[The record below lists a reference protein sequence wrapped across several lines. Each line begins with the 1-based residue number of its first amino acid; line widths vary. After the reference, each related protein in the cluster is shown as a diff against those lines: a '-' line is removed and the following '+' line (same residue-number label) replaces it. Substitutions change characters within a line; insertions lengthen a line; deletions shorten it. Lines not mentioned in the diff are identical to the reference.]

1 MLGRV
6 QLHTLEQTISCIHVD
21 LAFERWGNRTMSTPV
36 ATIADALIAFIL
48 SLLRDPDAVEEFNS
62 APQAMMASKGLEGA
76 CAADVKA
83 VAPVIIDHPDVAPK
97 PDGPVYPPDPPDEV
111 IKEIS
116 RIINQFTTIDNRATV
131 IDQSTNQ
138 NIWAGGDV
146 TQIFD
151 QEAVV
156 AVGDDSVAAGDD
168 AAVDNSENDVTVGDI
183 AVGNTDGSHNTTS
196 TGTAPDVADGTPAAD
211 APADPAANAGSTG
224 ADDVSEAVTTATEAA
239 TAVADDATV
248 APVEAETAEQPEAL
262 MTDLTAT
269 DSYDEESLTAPEP
282 EPYPEEPVEE
292 Q

>member
-1 MLGRV
+1 M
-6 QLHTLEQTISCIHVD
+6 D
-21 LAFERWGNRTMSTPV
+21 TPV

-48 SLLRDPDAVEEFNS
+48 SLLRDPEAVEEFNA
-62 APQAMMASKGLEGA
+62 APHAAMASNGLEGA

-83 VAPVIIDHPDVAPK
+83 VAPVIIDHPDVTPK
-97 PDGPVYPPDPPDEV
+97 PDGPVYPPEPPDEV

-116 RIINQFTTIDNRATV
+116 RIVNQFTTIDNRATV

-138 NIWAGGDV
+138 NIWAKGDV

-168 AAVDNSENDVTVGDI
+168 AAVDNSENEVTVGDV
-183 AVGNTDGSHNTTS
+183 AVGNTSGSHNTTT
-196 TGTAPDVADGTPAAD
+196 TGTPPDEAAAV
-211 APADPAANAGSTG
+211 APADPAVSTEVT
-224 ADDVSEAVTTATEAA
+224 AVDETPEAVTATTDAA
-239 TAVADDATV
+239 TTAVDDA
-248 APVEAETAEQPEAL
+248 AASAEEPDVL

-269 DSYDEESLTAPEP
+269 DSYDTGEALVAPEP

>member
-1 MLGRV
+1 
-6 QLHTLEQTISCIHVD
+6 
-21 LAFERWGNRTMSTPV
+21 MSTPV

-48 SLLRDPDAVEEFNS
+48 SLLRDPDAVEEFNA
-62 APQAMMASKGLEGA
+62 APQAALASKGLEGA

-83 VAPVIIDHPDVAPK
+83 VAPVIIDHPDVTPR
-97 PDGPVYPPDPPDEV
+97 PDGPVYRPDPPDEV

-116 RIINQFTTIDNRATV
+116 RIINQFTTIDNRSTV

-138 NIWAGGDV
+138 NIWAKGDV

-156 AVGDDSVAAGDD
+156 AVGDGSVAAGDD
-168 AAVDNSENDVTVGDI
+168 AAVDNSENEVTVGDV
-183 AVGNTDGSHNTTS
+183 AVGNTTGSHNTTS
-196 TGTAPDVADGTPAAD
+196 TGTPPDVAAGAPAD
-211 APADPAANAGSTG
+211 APVDPAAG
-224 ADDVSEAVTTATEAA
+224 ADVSDAVTTATDAA
-239 TAVADDATV
+239 TAAADDAT
-248 APVEAETAEQPEAL
+248 AAAAEPAEPADQPEAL

-269 DSYDEESLTAPEP
+269 DSYDANESLTAPEP

>member
-1 MLGRV
+1 
-6 QLHTLEQTISCIHVD
+6 
-21 LAFERWGNRTMSTPV
+21 MSTPV

-48 SLLRDPDAVEEFNS
+48 SLLRDPDAVEEFN
-62 APQAMMASKGLEGA
+62 ATPHAALASNGLEGA

-83 VAPVIIDHPDVAPK
+83 VAPVIIDHPDVTPK
-97 PDGPVYPPDPPDEV
+97 PDGPVYPPEPPDEV

-138 NIWAGGDV
+138 NIWANGDV

-168 AAVDNSENDVTVGDI
+168 AAVDNSENEVTVGDV
-183 AVGNTDGSHNTTS
+183 AVGNTADSHNTTS
-196 TGTAPDVADGTPAAD
+196 TGTTPDVADDATVDPAAD
-211 APADPAANAGSTG
+211 AVSTE
-224 ADDVSEAVTTATEAA
+224 ADDVSDAVTIATEAA
-239 TAVADDATV
+239 TTVADDATV
-248 APVEAETAEQPEAL
+248 APAEAESADQPEAL

-269 DSYDEESLTAPEP
+269 ESYDTNESLTAPEP

>member
-1 MLGRV
+1 M
-6 QLHTLEQTISCIHVD
+6 
-21 LAFERWGNRTMSTPV
+21 NTPV

-48 SLLRDPDAVEEFNS
+48 SLLRDPDAVEEFNA
-62 APQAMMASKGLEGA
+62 APHAALASNGLEGA

-138 NIWAGGDV
+138 NIWADGDV

-168 AAVDNSENDVTVGDI
+168 AAVDNSENEVTVGDV

-196 TGTAPDVADGTPAAD
+196 TGTPPDVADGTPAAPAAD
-211 APADPAANAGSTG
+211 AAVDPAADAVSAG

-239 TAVADDATV
+239 TAVADNATV
-248 APVEAETAEQPEAL
+248 APAADQPEAL

-269 DSYDEESLTAPEP
+269 DSYDGSESLTAPEP

>member
-1 MLGRV
+1 M
-6 QLHTLEQTISCIHVD
+6 
-21 LAFERWGNRTMSTPV
+21 NTPV

-48 SLLRDPDAVEEFNS
+48 SLLRDPDAVEEFN
-62 APQAMMASKGLEGA
+62 ATPQAMLASNGLEGA
-76 CAADVKA
+76 CAADVRA

-97 PDGPVYPPDPPDEV
+97 PDQPVYPPEPPDEV
-111 IKEIS
+111 VKEIS

-138 NIWAGGDV
+138 NIWAEGDV

-168 AAVDNSENDVTVGDI
+168 AAVDNSENEVTMGDV
-183 AVGNTDGSHNTTS
+183 AVGNTTGSHNTTT
-196 TGTAPDVADGTPAAD
+196 TGTPPDETAAV
-211 APADPAANAGSTG
+211 APADPAVSADAPAADETAG
-224 ADDVSEAVTTATEAA
+224 AVTTATDAA
-239 TAVADDATV
+239 TTAADDAATV
-248 APVEAETAEQPEAL
+248 SAEEPDAL

-269 DSYDEESLTAPEP
+269 DSYDAGETLTAPEP
-282 EPYPEEPVEE
+282 EPYPEEPAEE